1 MRALRVVVI
10 LVLALALSAPV
21 LAADFIAGLKAYQRE
36 DYATALKEL
45 WPLAEQ
51 GDAGAQFML
60 GGMYLHGRGVPQD
73 YASAVKWYHRAA
85 VQGQA
90 EAQYI
95 LGTMYA
101 DGEGVPQDYASAM
114 KWHRRAAEKGD
125 AAAQHALGTMYA
137 KGQGVPQD
145 FVQAHLWFNLAAAR
159 LPPGEGRDMA
169 VSNRDQIEKLMTPE
183 QIAEAQRLASEWKP
197 REPLV

>member
-1 MRALRVVVI
+1 MSALRGAI
-10 LVLALALSAPV
+10 VLALALALPAHV

-101 DGEGVPQDYASAM
+101 DGEGVPQDYASAV
-114 KWHRRAAEKGD
+114 KWYHRAAVQGQAE
-125 AAAQHALGTMYA
+125 AQYILGTMYA
-137 KGQGVPQD
+137 DGEGVPQD
-145 FVQAHLWFNLAAAR
+145 FVLAHMWFNLSAAHH
-159 LPPGEGRDMA
+159 LPGEWRDNA
-169 VSNRDQIEKLMTPE
+169 ASNRDLIAKHMTPD
-183 QIAEAQRLASEWKP
+183 QLAEAQRLAREWKP
-197 REPLV
+197 K